1 MRGCEVIS
9 QKTSRVGLLAGAL
22 FFCLSFGA
30 SQAVAANQQLGAM
43 QSQIKE
49 QQKTIKLS
57 KQELAKLNTQLKA
70 DEQAIS
76 AAAAKLN
83 QTRQQLKQNQQK
95 LATLQKDKL
104 GLEQQAKHQKQ

>member
-22 FFCLSFGA
+22 FFCLLFGA
-30 SQAVAANQQLGAM
+30 SKSALAANQQLGTM

-83 QTRQQLKQNQQK
+83 QTRQ
-95 LATLQKDKL
+95 
-104 GLEQQAKHQKQ
+104 